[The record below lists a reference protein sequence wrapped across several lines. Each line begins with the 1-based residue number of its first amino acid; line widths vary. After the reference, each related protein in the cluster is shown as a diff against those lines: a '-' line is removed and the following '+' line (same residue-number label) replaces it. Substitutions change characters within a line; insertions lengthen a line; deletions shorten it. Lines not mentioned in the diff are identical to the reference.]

1 MLLVLSGVGLRSLK
15 HSRTLSCISAWV
27 TSFSLSLLV
36 VRSTNANRPLY
47 GSVNAFLS
55 SVPNGGLTTF
65 GGIVLNSFGFTEL
78 QVLLVE
84 IPRSGNYLSSPP
96 PFLCLSPSKKK
107 KKRKKLTPPQLQ

>member
-1 MLLVLSGVGLRSLK
+1 MSLVLSGVGLRSLK

-27 TSFSLSLLV
+27 TSFSLFWSSVQRMLIIL
-36 VRSTNANRPLY
+36 S
-47 GSVNAFLS
+47 SVNAFLS

-84 IPRSGNYLSSPP
+84 IPRSGNQLSPSP
-96 PFLCLSPSKKK
+96 PFLSPSLANQKKEK
-107 KKRKKLTPPQLQ
+107 KGKN